1 MQFGGRDMKW
11 LIRTVGI
18 LAIVLSAGHGAD
30 AAAVEGKPGSLEVTY
45 LGNEGFL
52 IESAGKKVLID
63 ALFKDTGWGFAA
75 PSPELTGRIT
85 AGAGPFENIDLLL
98 VTHRDADHFDAEL
111 VLTYL
116 RQHPHVRLIAHKQ
129 VVDEI
134 HGKPGFAEVEPRI
147 EEIAAVPG
155 DVRSLAVNKVVLDVL
170 CLLHAYSPAHPPK
183 SSNLGF
189 IVKLG
194 GARFVHLGDATI
206 EQNVDTLQSYSFED
220 KPVSV
225 LFLNR
230 GDLSSISKIVIA
242 DRIKPARIVAMHI
255 MPASFE
261 AESKAVLA
269 LYPQAVIF
277 AKSMDKATLP

>member
-1 MQFGGRDMKW
+1 MRW

-18 LAIVLSAGHGAD
+18 MAIVLSAGHGAV
-30 AAAVEGKPGSLEVTY
+30 AAAAEGKPGSLEVTY

-52 IESAGKKVLID
+52 IESGGKKVLID

-75 PSPELTGRIT
+75 PSPELTSRIT

-116 RQHPHVRLIAHKQ
+116 RQHPQVRLIAPRQ
-129 VVDEI
+129 VADRMR
-134 HGKPGFAEVEPRI
+134 GKPGFAEVEPRI
-147 EEIAAVPG
+147 EEIEDVPG
-155 DVRSLAVNKVVLDVL
+155 VAKSLSVNKVALDVL
-170 CLLHAYSPAHPPK
+170 CLLHAYSPAHPPT

-194 GARFVHLGDATI
+194 DARFAHLGDATI
-206 EQNVDTLQSYSFED
+206 EQNAATLQSYFFEH
-220 KPVSV
+220 KPVSA

-230 GDLSSISKIVIA
+230 ADLSSTSQSFIA

-261 AESKAVLA
+261 AERKAFIA
-269 LYPQAVIF
+269 LYPEAVIF
-277 AKSMDKATLP
+277 AQAMDKATLP